1 MIILK
6 HLLNFVFHMKSQFSF
21 IFSFI
26 LTFSLVTGF
35 FKSEISAKYQHS
47 QIGVQ
52 PSDILVQFTDKKGVL
67 YFKELQPHWLLS
79 VEPVIENYHIYKITV
94 KTQAINLKS
103 AMNFLRNL
111 TYVSLVQ
118 EDHKIEKRTNIPN
131 DTLLPNQ
138 WQWNNMQ
145 AFDAWSIT
153 TGGVTIQND
162 TIVIAI
168 IDDGLDVTHEDF
180 QGNVWVNRFEIPG
193 DSIDNDSNGYIDDY
207 WGWNTYREDDSIL
220 DPIEL
225 AIHGTPMAGI
235 IGAKGNNITGIAGL
249 NWDIKLM
256 IVVGG
261 PAESNALKAFNYVLT
276 QKKRYLETNGAGGAY
291 VVATNGSWGVDRKF
305 PQEAPLWCAFY
316 DTLGKYGIIN
326 MAATTNSNIN
336 VDLEGDLPTTCQSD
350 YMIAVTNTTKLD
362 QKHVF
367 AGYGKENIDLG
378 APGHESFTTASTYD
392 GSGSLYRSINGTS
405 AAAPHVT
412 AIAGLLYAAACDS
425 FITYSKEYPDSAAW
439 LIRYLIL
446 NGTDYF
452 EGLSQFVATSGRAN
466 AYKPLLLMDDWC
478 RGKLNINVPSVS
490 KNDLFYPLVL
500 YPNPGKGT
508 FVISGVKSNALIKV
522 FDSKG
527 SLISNEIVTET
538 GIYKFTPNRLT
549 QGIYFVHVYNQ
560 DNTLAGLFK
569 WVSVD

>member
-1 MIILK
+1 
-6 HLLNFVFHMKSQFSF
+6 MKNKFYC
-21 IFSFI
+21 IFSVVFTTLL
-26 LTFSLVTGF
+26 LTGLI
-35 FKSEISAKYQHS
+35 FKSETIANNQYS
-47 QIGVQ
+47 QVSVN
-52 PSDILVQFTDKKGVL
+52 PSDILVQFTDSKGVL
-67 YFKELQPHWLLS
+67 YFKELQPYWLLS
-79 VEPVIENYHIYKITV
+79 IEPVIENYHIHKVSIKSNSIDL
-94 KTQAINLKS
+94 KT
-103 AMNFLRNL
+103 AMNYLRSL

-118 EDHKIEKRTNIPN
+118 EDHKIEKRSTVPN
-131 DTLLPNQ
+131 DTLLSNQ
-138 WQWNNMQ
+138 WSWDLMQ
-145 AFDAWSIT
+145 AFEAWSIT
-153 TGGVTIQND
+153 TGGVTVQDD

-168 IDDGLDVTHEDF
+168 IDDGMDVKHEDF

-225 AIHGTPMAGI
+225 GRHGMPMAGI
-235 IGAKGNNITGIAGL
+235 IGAVGNNTTGIAGL
-249 NWDIKLM
+249 NWNIKLM

-291 VVATNGSWGVDRKF
+291 VVATNGSWGVDRRF

-326 MAATTNSNIN
+326 MAATSNSNIN
-336 VDLEGDLPTTCQSD
+336 VDLEGDLPTTCPSD

-362 QKHVF
+362 QKYVF

-378 APGHESFTTASTYD
+378 APGHESYTTASTYD
-392 GSGSLYRSINGTS
+392 GSGRLYKSIGGTS

-446 NGTDYF
+446 NGTDSF
-452 EGLSQFVATSGRAN
+452 EGLSQYVATSGRAN

-478 RGKLNINVPSVS
+478 QGKLNVNVPSVS
-490 KNDLFYPLVL
+490 ENDLFNQLML

-508 FVISGVKSNALIKV
+508 FEISGVMANTSVKV
-522 FDSKG
+522 FDAKG
-527 SLISNEIVTET
+527 SLISNERVSET
-538 GIYKFTPNRLT
+538 GIYKFTSKHLA